1 MNKQRIDKW
10 VAFLQQREQFKQQRL
25 LLPDLFYDELTD
37 EEKGEVI
44 ALFKRRKAERQR
56 EEKANKTRI

>member
-1 MNKQRIDKW
+1 MNQQRIEKW

-25 LLPDLFYDELTD
+25 LLPELFYDELTD